1 MHPGFCPITRFVNA
15 TNGEAG
21 RMYLYQEAELHL
33 SVDVAFIIVALCP
46 QGLSGPKRL
55 ELTKDTCLRHT
66 PEG

>member
-1 MHPGFCPITRFVNA
+1 
-15 TNGEAG
+15 
-21 RMYLYQEAELHL
+21 MYLYQEAELHL